1 MTMRISRTATSVR
14 HAYAGPVPRVTRDEA
29 QRNPTPP
36 RAPAAGLG
44 YAGLQ
49 QTLAHLPAAPW
60 VVPTT
65 LLTAVIHTMGG
76 AATSVARGLYVNT
89 SI

>member
-1 MTMRISRTATSVR
+1 MTIMISRTATSVR
-14 HAYAGPVPRVTRDEA
+14 PAYAGPVPRVLRDEG
-29 QRNPTPP
+29 QRNATPP

-44 YAGLQ
+44 YVGLQ
-49 QTLAHLPAAPW
+49 QSLAHLPAAPW